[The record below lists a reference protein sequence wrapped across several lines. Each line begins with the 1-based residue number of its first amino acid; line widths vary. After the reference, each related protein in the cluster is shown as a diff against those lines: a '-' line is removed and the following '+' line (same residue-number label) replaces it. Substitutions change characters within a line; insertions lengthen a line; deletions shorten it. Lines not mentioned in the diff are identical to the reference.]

1 MNNGAMLY
9 WIQRKKT
16 VLLHEIAVR
25 YHGSRNLMQHTA
37 FLFKRIVQGLDFQ
50 NPDPFK
56 QQGGENHGDNLCK
69 GNRPPYH
76 GQTGQYGEKVCRRKD
91 HQELSRRRYDQAV
104 DTISQSL
111 KNRAYNDTV
120 PGKDKA
126 QADDTQRGHPDLQ
139 HMLGSVEKA
148 QKLFWKDLEH
158 GQPNEHDA
166 YCQADAQ
173 LHGGFDPFSIS
184 GAVIVSHQ
192 RLNPGAE
199 ANLQKHNQHV
209 GFHSHAHGRHR
220 SVSVACQHMVQHNV
234 GTAHQDIV

>member
-1 MNNGAMLY
+1 ML
-9 WIQRKKT
+9 
-16 VLLHEIAVR
+16 LL
-25 YHGSRNLMQHTA
+25 LLQHTA

-91 HQELSRRRYDQAV
+91 HQELSRRRYNQAV

-126 QADDTQRGHPDLQ
+126 QAEFDLISDNAA
-139 HMLGSVEKA
+139 MIDKYTKKIEECDNKI
-148 QKLFWKDLEH
+148 
-158 GQPNEHDA
+158 
-166 YCQADAQ
+166 
-173 LHGGFDPFSIS
+173 FDICTELINF
-184 GAVIVSHQ
+184 
-192 RLNPGAE
+192 
-199 ANLQKHNQHV
+199 
-209 GFHSHAHGRHR
+209 
-220 SVSVACQHMVQHNV
+220 
-234 GTAHQDIV
+234 